1 MIKASNSTPLHPANS
16 YASTVGIRR
25 NNTGLFFS
33 IQHLKSGETIKHPVY
48 MAKYSAE
55 LRNTAK
61 NLYIKGWSIPEISKE
76 TGITERTLY
85 NWRESEN
92 WEMFAAPDT
101 VEQAIARRINVLAER
116 ENKNP
121 GELDEMARLT
131 SVFGDLRINIAKS
144 EQLMASARLLDKGG
158 YIPPEILPDAPS
170 QTDLNN
176 AAFKER
182 QPSKKRKKKTVKN
195 DISSITVEMLDNVR
209 EKLFFKYQTFWYE
222 RKLDPKTCRTRIIL
236 KSRQIGATW
245 YFAFEALDDAIRNG
259 DNQLFLSSSRDQAE
273 VFKAYIIAFARD
285 HFEIEL
291 KGQGVITLSNGAE
304 LRFLSTNS
312 RTANS
317 YHGHLYCDEI
327 FWMPDF
333 KKLWHMA
340 SGMASHKKWRRTL
353 FSVPSASS
361 HPAYSMWNGD
371 DYNAKLAESKQV
383 DFDVSHKALKNGQL
397 GEDGYWRQIVTIKD
411 AEQQGCDLFDIDEL
425 KRENSTAD
433 FNNKYMCKWIDDAN
447 SVFSLD
453 KLMNCM
459 VDTDTWKDY
468 HEKAA
473 RPFGNRPVAL
483 GYDPSRTRDNA
494 SLATV
499 GIPLDGK
506 EPWRL
511 LKKESYHGVNF
522 QFQANRIKEKV
533 DAFNVKHIGIDI
545 TGIGYGVFELVER
558 FYSRATPINYSVQTK
573 TELVL
578 KALQIIEN
586 GQFQY
591 SAGDKEVTQA
601 FMMITQKITPGSG
614 QITYAANRSN
624 TTGHADVAW
633 AIMHAF
639 NYEKI
644 APRKKTSVV
653 FSQ

>member
-1 MIKASNSTPLHPANS
+1 
-16 YASTVGIRR
+16 
-25 NNTGLFFS
+25 
-33 IQHLKSGETIKHPVY
+33 

-61 NLYIKGWSIPEISKE
+61 NLYIKGWSIPEIRKE

-195 DISSITVEMLDNVR
+195 DISNVDLQALDDLR
-209 EKLFFKYQTFWYE
+209 TSLFFKYQILWYE
-222 RKLDPKTCRTRIIL
+222 AKQDPATRRTRFIL
-236 KSRQIGATW
+236 KSRQIGATF
-245 YFAFEALDDAIRNG
+245 YFAFEALDDAIRTG
-259 DNQLFLSSSRDQAE
+259 DNQIFLSASRDQAE
-273 VFKAYIIAFARD
+273 VFKAYIIAFAD
-285 HFEIEL
+285 EYLNLEL

-312 RTANS
+312 RTAQS
-317 YHGHLYCDEI
+317 YHGHLYIDEV
-327 FWMPDF
+327 FWIPGFNKMW
-333 KKLWHMA
+333 KVA
-340 SGMASHKKWRRTL
+340 SGMAAHKKWRRTL
-353 FSVPSASS
+353 FSTPSAMS
-361 HPAYSMWNGD
+361 HEAYPMWSGEK
-371 DYNAKLAESKQV
+371 YNKNKAESKQV
-383 DFDVSHKALKNGQL
+383 EFDLSLKTLVAGIK
-397 GEDGYWRQIVTIKD
+397 GADTIWRNAITVKE
-411 AEQQGCDLFDIDEL
+411 AEKQGCDLFDIAELQDEYDSDEFANL
-425 KRENSTAD
+425 
-433 FNNKYMCKWIDDAN
+433 FMCKFIDDAQ
-447 SVFSLD
+447 SVFNLA
-453 KLMNCM
+453 KLMSCM
-459 VDTDTWKDY
+459 VDTDTWKHY
-468 HEKAA
+468 HEDAA
-473 RPFGNRPVAL
+473 RPYGNRPVAL
-483 GYDPSRTRDNA
+483 GYDPSRTRDNS
-494 SLATV
+494 SLATLS
-499 GIPLDGK
+499 IPMNEQDK
-506 EPWRL
+506 WRL
-511 LKKESYHGVNF
+511 LKKESYQGVNF
-522 QFQANRIKEKV
+522 QYQANRIKEKV
-533 DAFNVKHIGIDI
+533 AAFNVKHIGIDV
-545 TGIGYGVFELVER
+545 TGIGFGVFELVEN
-558 FYSRATPINYSVQTK
+558 FYSRATPITYSIPMK

-578 KALQIIEN
+578 KALQLIEN
-586 GQFQY
+586 GQFEY

-601 FMMITQKITPGSG
+601 FMMITKTTSPSG
-614 QITYAANRSN
+614 QITYAANRSSA
-624 TTGHADVAW
+624 TGHADVAW

-644 APRKKTSVV
+644 APRKKTSVA